1 MALYNHFFC
10 SNNADITTHL
20 HTFLRTV
27 VFLLSLYTGEK
38 YKKGDIQGF
47 FSLYQELAHENKQRS
62 DIVRSE
68 EALTATVEEYLETI
82 YNMAAEKEV
91 VIGARLAAKF
101 HVAPPTVTEM
111 LKRLVRDGYVE
122 MDQKRQVSLTE
133 AGYIAAEAVLRRH
146 RLTERFLVDM
156 LGMQW
161 HQVHEE
167 ACRLE
172 HFISGAVEARVLASL
187 NFPSTCPH
195 GNPIPGQ
202 VPSAR
207 TYLQD
212 QGAIRLS
219 SVGKGEV
226 VKILCI
232 SEVVED
238 EEALIHYLHDKGLT
252 PGIELTMLTPLGASE
267 NEQDADCYLLVGE
280 QEIRVSAAI
289 PAKIWVTLC

>member
-1 MALYNHFFC
+1 MK
-10 SNNADITTHL
+10 T
-20 HTFLRTV
+20 
-27 VFLLSLYTGEK
+27 
-38 YKKGDIQGF
+38 
-47 FSLYQELAHENKQRS
+47 
-62 DIVRSE
+62 E

-82 YNMAAEKEV
+82 YNMAAENET
-91 VIGARLAAKF
+91 VIGARLAEKF
-101 HVAPPTVTEM
+101 QVAPPTVTEM
-111 LKRLVRDGYVE
+111 LKRLVKAGYID
-122 MDQKRQVSLTE
+122 MDQRRQVHLTE
-133 AGYIAAEAVLRRH
+133 AGYTAAEAVLRRH

-172 HFISGAVEARVLASL
+172 HFISGAVEERVLASL
-187 NFPSTCPH
+187 NFPTTCPH

-212 QGAIRLS
+212 QNAIRLA
-219 SVGKGEV
+219 SVAQGET

-238 EEALIHYLHDKGLT
+238 EEALIHYLHEKGLT
-252 PGIELTMLTPLGASE
+252 PGTELTMLVPPDAVPANEPEPDACQLQVGA
-267 NEQDADCYLLVGE
+267 QK
-280 QEIRVSAAI
+280 VSISSAV
-289 PAKIWVTLC
+289 PAKIWVTRV